1 MMAQPD
7 IEIQVETRYL
17 DEQSQPELDHYV
29 FAYRIT
35 ITNKGDMPAQ
45 LLSRHW
51 VITNANGEVKEV
63 RGEGVVGEQ
72 PLLRPGESF
81 QYTSGSVLE
90 TPVGSMHGS
99 YQMVDA
105 EGRPF
110 DVPIPP
116 FRLSISTVLH

>member
-17 DEQSQPELDHYV
+17 DEQSQPELNHYV

-45 LLSRHW
+45 LISRHW

-63 RGEGVVGEQ
+63 RGDGVVGEQ

>member
-1 MMAQPD
+1 MAQPD

-17 DEQSQPELDHYV
+17 DEQSQPELNHYV

-45 LLSRHW
+45 LISRHW

-63 RGEGVVGEQ
+63 RGDGVVGEQ

>member
-1 MMAQPD
+1 MAQPD

-99 YQMVDA
+99 YQMVGA

>member
-1 MMAQPD
+1 MAEPD

-17 DEQSQPELDHYV
+17 DEQSQPELNHYV

-45 LLSRHW
+45 LISRHW

-63 RGEGVVGEQ
+63 RGDGVVGEQ

>member
-1 MMAQPD
+1 MAQPD

-17 DEQSQPELDHYV
+17 DEQSQPELNHYV

>member
-1 MMAQPD
+1 MAQPD